1 MGHTSGGLG
10 CQEGGYIR
18 GKKLYREWGIFSER
32 NRMRNRKMI
41 NVLLDET
48 KVRHI

>member
-18 GKKLYREWGIFSER
+18 GMKFYNRRGGGFLERESKKQKSEQC
-32 NRMRNRKMI
+32 I
-41 NVLLDET
+41 A
-48 KVRHI
+48 

>member
-18 GKKLYREWGIFSER
+18 GMKFYNGGGGEFLERESKKQKSEQC
-32 NRMRNRKMI
+32 I
-41 NVLLDET
+41 A
-48 KVRHI
+48 

>member
-18 GKKLYREWGIFSER
+18 GMKFYNGGGGGIF
-32 NRMRNRKMI
+32 RKR
-41 NVLLDET
+41 
-48 KVRHI
+48 K

>member
-18 GKKLYREWGIFSER
+18 GMKFYNRRGGGGFLERESKKQKSEQC
-32 NRMRNRKMI
+32 I
-41 NVLLDET
+41 A
-48 KVRHI
+48 